1 MGMLPFDNADII
13 TAVGNAAGVGAR
25 YALLSVEK
33 RAEAEKLAREVIF
46 VETAMDSEF
55 QARFAKA
62 MKIGV
67 WKNG

>member
-1 MGMLPFDNADII
+1 MLPFDNADII

-33 RAEAEKLAREVIF
+33 RVEAEKLARNVIF
-46 VETAMDSEF
+46 VETAADSEF
-55 QARFAKA
+55 QTRFASA